1 MKRRLTSCDRKGQA
15 LNTATRPQY
24 SRGAP
29 PHRRMQQ
36 GFTLIELMI
45 TLIIAAI
52 LLSVAAPAYQ
62 SFIGSTALTTATN
75 DLVAALNMARSEA
88 LKRDGAVTLRAGDAD
103 TSSDDFA
110 DGYCIVPG
118 RTNTNCDGALRFF
131 PAVGSDI
138 TMVVSG
144 GVSTMVTF
152 NGLGGLTNAANAPQ
166 SFELCRANEDH
177 RRVTIALV
185 GRSKISADTSCPL

>member
-29 PHRRMQQ
+29 PHCRVQQ

-45 TLIIAAI
+45 TLAISAI

-88 LKRDGAVTLRAGDAD
+88 LKRDGQVSLRAANIV
-103 TSSDDFA
+103 SDDFA
-110 DGYCIVPG
+110 DGYCLVPG
-118 RTNTNCDGALRFF
+118 KPDDCDDALRNF
-131 PAVGSDI
+131 PAVGSEI
-138 TMVVSG
+138 SMVVSG
-144 GVSTMVTF
+144 GYDKITF
-152 NGLGGLTNAANAPQ
+152 DGMGGLTDTSNSTRA
-166 SFELCRANEDH
+166 FELCRANEDH

-185 GRSKISADTSCPL
+185 GRSKISADTSCPS

>member
-1 MKRRLTSCDRKGQA
+1 MRALGLEDGRWISRRHA
-15 LNTATRPQY
+15 
-24 SRGAP
+24 
-29 PHRRMQQ
+29 QQ

-45 TLIIAAI
+45 TLAISAI

-88 LKRDGAVTLRAGDAD
+88 LKRDGAVTVRGGDAD
-103 TSSDDFA
+103 TASDDFA

-118 RTNTNCDGALRFF
+118 STATSCSGALRFF

-144 GVSTMVTF
+144 ALSTVTF
-152 NGLGGLTNAANAPQ
+152 NGLGGLTNASNAPQ

-185 GRSKISADTSCPL
+185 GRAKVSADTSCPS

>member
-1 MKRRLTSCDRKGQA
+1 MTGDLLKCDRKGQA
-15 LNTATRPQY
+15 FNAGTRPHDG
-24 SRGAP
+24 RGAP
-29 PHRRMQQ
+29 PRRRAQR

-45 TLIIAAI
+45 TLAISAI

-88 LKRDGAVTLRAGDAD
+88 LKRDGQVSLRAENIV
-103 TSSDDFA
+103 SDDFA
-110 DGYCIVPG
+110 DGYCLVPG
-118 RTNTNCDGALRFF
+118 KPDDCDDALRNF

-138 TMVVSG
+138 SMVVSG
-144 GVSTMVTF
+144 GYDKITF
-152 NGLGGLTNAANAPQ
+152 DGMGGLTDTSNSTRA
-166 SFELCRANEDH
+166 FELCRANEDH

-185 GRSKISADTSCPL
+185 GRSKISADTSCPS

>member
-1 MKRRLTSCDRKGQA
+1 MTGEILKRDRKGQA
-15 LNTATRPQY
+15 FNAGTRPQDG
-24 SRGAP
+24 RGAP
-29 PHRRMQQ
+29 PRRRAQR

-45 TLIIAAI
+45 TLAISAI

-88 LKRDGAVTLRAGDAD
+88 LKRDGAVTVRGGDAD
-103 TSSDDFA
+103 TASNDFS

-118 RTNTNCDGALRFF
+118 STATSCSGALRFF

-144 GVSTMVTF
+144 GLSTMVTF
-152 NGLGGLTNAANAPQ
+152 NGLGGLTNASNAPQ

-185 GRSKISADTSCPL
+185 GRAKISADTSCPS

>member
-1 MKRRLTSCDRKGQA
+1 MTGDLSKRDRKGQA
-15 LNTATRPQY
+15 FNAGTRPQDG
-24 SRGAP
+24 RGAP
-29 PHRRMQQ
+29 PRRRAQR

-45 TLIIAAI
+45 TLAISAI

-88 LKRDGAVTLRAGDAD
+88 LKRDGAVTLRGGDAD
-103 TSSDDFA
+103 TASDDFA

-118 RTNTNCDGALRFF
+118 STATSCSGALRFF

-144 GVSTMVTF
+144 ALSTVTF
-152 NGLGGLTNAANAPQ
+152 NGLGGLTNASNAPQ

-185 GRSKISADTSCPL
+185 GRAKVSADTSCPS

>member
-1 MKRRLTSCDRKGQA
+1 MTGDLLKRDRKGQA
-15 LNTATRPQY
+15 FNAGTRPQDG
-24 SRGAP
+24 RGAP
-29 PHRRMQQ
+29 PRRRAQR

-45 TLIIAAI
+45 TLAISAI

-88 LKRDGAVTLRAGDAD
+88 LKRDGAVTVRGGDAD
-103 TSSDDFA
+103 TASNDFA

-118 RTNTNCDGALRFF
+118 RTTTSCDGALRFF

-144 GVSTMVTF
+144 GLSTMVTF
-152 NGLGGLTNAANAPQ
+152 NGLGGLTNASNAPQ

-185 GRSKISADTSCPL
+185 GRAKVSADTSCPS